1 MVRSS
6 SIMETFYIKT
16 PLGTVRMT
24 GDENGISEISA
35 LDAGNVSSEIPI
47 ILQESVTQ
55 LQEYFQNKIIDFTF
69 KCNPKG
75 TDLNKKLGKNY

>member
-1 MVRSS
+1 
-6 SIMETFYIKT
+6 METFYIKT

-47 ILQESVTQ
+47 IL
-55 LQEYFQNKIIDFTF
+55 
-69 KCNPKG
+69 
-75 TDLNKKLGKNY
+75 